1 VKAGTYQQI
10 MDQIGRSKKADLI
23 ESARLPFLQKL
34 ALSASKSE
42 DHLVLTESFREPV
55 LEVIELFNLAI
66 REEVFNRYAL
76 AGGMAVEYYGA
87 PINTV
92 DADFLVMFP
101 ETAGGLLDP
110 SLFFEF
116 FRRRGANAA
125 GEYLVLQG
133 LKFQMIPANRPLD
146 TEALQEASVVSE
158 RGTQFFIITLE
169 HLIALKLK
177 AWRYKDRLH
186 INHLLDSSVTLDK
199 AKLAPILERHDL
211 VQRWKQFQA
220 ERAVS

>member
-1 VKAGTYQQI
+1 MQRI
-10 MDQIGRSKKADLI
+10 SRSKKADLI

-34 ALSASKSE
+34 ALSANRSE
-42 DHLVLTESFREPV
+42 NHLVLSESFTQPV
-55 LEVIELFNLAI
+55 LEVIKLFNLAV
-66 REEVFNRYAL
+66 RQGVFDRYAL

-101 ETAGGLLDP
+101 EISGGLLDP
-110 SLFFEF
+110 SLFFDF
-116 FRRRGANAA
+116 FRRRGAEAS

-146 TEALQEASVVSE
+146 TEALQAAITVSEKGTPFSVV
-158 RGTQFFIITLE
+158 TLE
-169 HLIALKLK
+169 HLIALKLQ

-186 INHLLDSSVTLDK
+186 INHLLDSGVILDP
-199 AKLAPILERHDL
+199 AKLAPVLERHDL
-211 VQRWKQFQA
+211 IQRWKQFLA
-220 ERAVS
+220 ERSAS